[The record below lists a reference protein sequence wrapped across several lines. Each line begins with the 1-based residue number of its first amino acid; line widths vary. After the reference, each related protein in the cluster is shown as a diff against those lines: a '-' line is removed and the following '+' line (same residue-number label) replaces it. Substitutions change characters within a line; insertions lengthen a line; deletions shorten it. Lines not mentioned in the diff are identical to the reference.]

1 MSGPPVLLAFQQ
13 VQTFTLVLHEL
24 STNALKHGAL
34 RPGPGRV
41 EIAWA
46 MEGET
51 PSRSVQFRWRET
63 GVEDMRPPEHRGFGT
78 IMIER
83 ASGFA
88 RNTRS
93 EMRYDGQGV
102 DWRITMALPEAGRLA
117 ALRAFGAGHAE
128 IPSSFGR
135 PLQSA
140 SRSRATSRPRVPGPT
155 CRSRDPPRRLRE
167 SRQGRFGR
175 ILRAAQLHASDA
187 A

>member
-1 MSGPPVLLAFQQ
+1 MVGCQTGKVAMSGPPVLLAFQQ

-102 DWRITMALPEAGRLA
+102 DWRITMALPEAPTLIA
-117 ALRAFGAGHAE
+117 IAE
-128 IPSSFGR
+128 LESS
-135 PLQSA
+135 P
-140 SRSRATSRPRVPGPT
+140 
-155 CRSRDPPRRLRE
+155 
-167 SRQGRFGR
+167 
-175 ILRAAQLHASDA
+175 
-187 A
+187 